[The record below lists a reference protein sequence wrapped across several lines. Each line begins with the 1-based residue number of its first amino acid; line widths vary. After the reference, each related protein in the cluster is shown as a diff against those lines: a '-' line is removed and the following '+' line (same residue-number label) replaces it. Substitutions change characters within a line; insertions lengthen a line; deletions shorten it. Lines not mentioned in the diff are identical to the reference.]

1 MAPDP
6 RSPVIVGVGQHL
18 HRADGLDDAL
28 SPVDL
33 IVEAVRAAAADTGA
47 ANVLSHA
54 QSLRVVQLLS
64 WRYRDPAAL
73 IAARLGIHP
82 AETAYTTA
90 GGNTPQSLVNLTASE
105 ILDGSIDCAV
115 LMGGEAW
122 RTRMRARRTDAVLA
136 WDKQAD
142 DVEPTRLIG
151 SEMKMNHPYELE
163 RGVVMPV
170 QVYPMFETALRAHRG
185 EAVADH
191 QVRTSELWARFSDV
205 AAANPYAWVRDAKSA
220 EEIRTPSPSNRMIGT
235 PYPKLMNSNND
246 VDMSA
251 AVIMT
256 SVEKARELGISEDRW
271 VFIHA
276 GADAHDHDFVSNR
289 ADLHSSPAIRTAG
302 RAAMQLSDKDADDFA
317 FVDLYSCFPSAV
329 QIGAQELGFGLDR
342 DLTVTGGLCFA
353 GGPWN
358 NYVMHAIAT
367 MVQRLR
373 DEPGGFGFV
382 SANGGYVTK
391 HAFGV
396 YSTTPPANGFQTAH
410 PQEEVDALPRRE
422 LADDWQGDAVIE
434 GYTVMHDREGVPET
448 AFAACLLADGRRTWG
463 VGRDRGVAALLA
475 EGEWVGQKVRIGA
488 EAELT
493 PS

>member
-1 MAPDP
+1 MPVDP

-18 HRADGLDDAL
+18 HRAEGLDDAL
-28 SPVDL
+28 SPVAL
-33 IVEAVRAAAADTGA
+33 MAEAVQAAAADSGG
-47 ANVLSHA
+47 ANVLAHA
-54 QSLRVVQLLS
+54 QSVRIVQLLS

-73 IAARLGIHP
+73 LAARLGMQP

-90 GGNTPQSLVNLTASE
+90 GGNTPQSLVNQTALE
-105 ILDGSIDCAV
+105 ILNGTLDCAV
-115 LMGGEAW
+115 LSGGESW
-122 RTRMRARRTDAVLA
+122 RTRMRARRTEIVLD
-136 WDKQAD
+136 WEKQED
-142 DVEPTRLIG
+142 TVEPTRMIG

-170 QVYPMFETALRAHRG
+170 QVYPMFETALRAQRG

-191 QVRTSELWARFSDV
+191 QVRTSELWARFSEV
-205 AAANPYAWVRDAKSA
+205 ASANPYAWVRDAKSA
-220 EEIRTPSPSNRMIGT
+220 EQIRTPSPQNRMIGM

-251 AVIMT
+251 ALIMC
-256 SVEKARELGISEDRW
+256 SAEKARELGIPEDRW
-271 VFIHA
+271 VFLHS
-276 GADAHDHDFVSNR
+276 GADAHDTDFVSNR
-289 ADLHSSPAIRTAG
+289 ANLHSSPAIRTAG
-302 RAAMQLSDKDADDFA
+302 GAAMLLAHKDADDFA

-342 DLTVTGGLCFA
+342 ELTVTGGLCFA

-373 DEPGGFGFV
+373 HEPGAFGFV

-396 YSTTPPANGFQTAH
+396 YSTTPPDEPFRAAH
-410 PQEEVDALPRRE
+410 PQDEVDALPRRE
-422 LADDWQGDAVIE
+422 LADDWQGDAVVE
-434 GYTVMHDREGVPET
+434 GYTVMHDRDGVPET
-448 AFAACLLADGRRTWG
+448 AFAACLVADGRRTWG
-463 VGRDRGVAALLA
+463 VGRDRGVAAMLT
-475 EGEWVGQKVRIGA
+475 EGEWVGEKVRIGA
-488 EAELT
+488 DAELT
-493 PS
+493 PA

>member
-1 MAPDP
+1 MALNP

-18 HRADGLDDAL
+18 HRADSLDDAL

-33 IVEAVRAAAADTGA
+33 IVEAVRSAAADTGA
-47 ANVLSHA
+47 ANVISHA

-64 WRYRDPAAL
+64 WRYRDPAA
-73 IAARLGIHP
+73 IVAARLGIEP
-82 AETAYTTA
+82 GETAYTTA
-90 GGNTPQSLVNLTASE
+90 GGNTPQTLVNLTATE
-105 ILDGSIDCAV
+105 ILDGSLDCAV

-122 RTRMRARRTDAVLA
+122 RTRMRARRADAVLE
-136 WDKQAD
+136 WDKQPE
-142 DVEPTRLIG
+142 DVAPTRLIG

-185 EAVADH
+185 ETFATH
-191 QVRTSELWARFSDV
+191 QVRTSELWARFSQV
-205 AAANPYAWVRDAKSA
+205 ASHNPYAWVRDAKTA
-220 EEIRTPSPSNRMIGT
+220 EEIRTPSASNRMIGT

-251 AVIMT
+251 AVIMC
-256 SVEKARELGISEDRW
+256 SVEKARELGIPEDRW

-302 RAAMQLSDKDADDFA
+302 RAAMQLAQTNADDFA

-329 QIGAQELGFGLDR
+329 QIGAEELGFGLDR

-373 DEPGGFGFV
+373 DEPGAFGFV

-391 HAFGV
+391 HAFGI
-396 YSTTPPANGFQTAH
+396 YSTTPPAGGFRTAH
-410 PQEEVDALPRRE
+410 PQGEVDALPRRE
-422 LADDWQGDAVIE
+422 LADDWQGEAAIE
-434 GYTVMHDREGVPET
+434 GYTVMHDREGTPET

-463 VGRDRGVAALLA
+463 VGHDPGVAALLA
-475 EGEWVGQKVRIGA
+475 EGEWVGQKVRIGLDA
-488 EAELT
+488 EMT
-493 PS
+493 PA

>member
-205 AAANPYAWVRDAKSA
+205 AAANPYAWVRNAKSA
-220 EEIRTPSPSNRMIGT
+220 EEIRTPSPSNRMIGM

-302 RAAMQLSDKDADDFA
+302 RAAMQLAEKDADDFA

-373 DEPGGFGFV
+373 DEPGAFGFA

-396 YSTTPPANGFQTAH
+396 YSTTPPAGGFQTAH
-410 PQEEVDALPRRE
+410 PQDEVDALPRRE

-488 EAELT
+488 GAELT